1 MPPGREGGMKGG
13 TAPPGKLCWFI
24 WGEERRGE
32 ERRGEGGMVGWRE
45 GGGGRGGGG
54 KEERR
59 GEEEKKKKVEVRRDR
74 KGRERSRKVS

>member
-1 MPPGREGGMKGG
+1 MKGG

-32 ERRGEGGMVGWRE
+32 ERRGEERE
-45 GGGGRGGGG
+45 GWWDGGRE
-54 KEERR
+54 EERR

-74 KGRERSRKVS
+74 KGKERSRKVS